1 MVTDKLDVTHLHAT
15 KTNEW
20 PNISLSAVFV
30 GGFWYVEWEVASRFG
45 KFSIIIIKAPHSTEI
60 PVPFHWRNK
69 NIYKYIQQA
78 HQRAAHS
85 LHIIPVCD
93 TYRIAKRSVEYCVR
107 MVRLT
112 SFTELQSIS
121 PFHAASK
128 HALTISEWKC
138 QRHPFACIVSV
149 SIACLFFPLSI
160 CAFISRNIHLTCAHL
175 NSLADP
181 VTAYNSCHWAR
192 ELNKSLE
199 RFFPFNV
206 NSSKK
211 KSRISTKNKPSLH
224 TNHYFFKFIC
234 SNLKPQWN
242 QFHLTQNLFTILKVT
257 KLF

>member
-1 MVTDKLDVTHLHAT
+1 MVTDKLNVTHLHAT

-20 PNISLSAVFV
+20 QTISLSAVFV

-69 NIYKYIQQA
+69 IYIYIYNIHTNKRLIHFTLSQCVT
-78 HQRAAHS
+78 
-85 LHIIPVCD
+85 HIWL
-93 TYRIAKRSVEYCVR
+93 RNEASNIACVR
-107 MVRLT
+107 ALA

-128 HALTISEWKC
+128 HALTISKWKS
-138 QRHPFACIVSV
+138 QRRPFTCIVSA

-211 KSRISTKNKPSLH
+211 KSRISTKNKPSRH
-224 TNHYFFKFIC
+224 TNHYFFKFIV
-234 SNLKPQWN
+234 Q
-242 QFHLTQNLFTILKVT
+242 I
-257 KLF
+257 